1 MSIDI
6 QAAAQEA
13 IDRAIERHGG
23 LKRYEQVDRI
33 VCEIYTLGGFGMAR
47 RGLNTKF
54 PMPRI
59 VTLMPRENRAI
70 LHDFPVPG
78 RECIFDN
85 GRVAEVAPGEPPVF
99 AEDNFRI
106 KMMSVSRF
114 RRPWTTLEAAYFFG
128 YAMTHY
134 TSMPYSLKGV
144 KVVGFARR
152 DSGDWRTRI
161 DFEYPPMA
169 HTHSQLETIYFDESG
184 LLVRHDYRPEVSSP
198 IARAANFSR
207 EYKNFDGYLITERR
221 EVFFRL
227 GRLVTPLVVL
237 NGGIKVLE
245 VGKRELPQDTI
256 AALLPRRDEAVLSA

>member
-13 IDRAIERHGG
+13 IERAIERHGG
-23 LKRYEQVDRI
+23 MKRYEQVDRI
-33 VCEIYTLGGFGMAR
+33 ICEIYTLGGFGMAR

-70 LHDFPVPG
+70 LHDFPSPG
-78 RECIFDN
+78 RECHFDN
-85 GRVAEVAPGEPPVF
+85 GRVAEVAKGEAPVF
-99 AEDNFRI
+99 VEDNYRV

-114 RRPWTTLEAAYFFG
+114 RRPWNTLEAAYFFG

-144 KVVGFARR
+144 KVVDFATR
-152 DSGDWRTRI
+152 DSGDWATRI
-161 DFEYPPMA
+161 DFEYPPMS
-169 HTHSQLETIYFDESG
+169 HTHSQRETIYFDKSG

-207 EYKNFDGYLITERR
+207 EYKDFDGYLITERR

-245 VGKRELPQDTI
+245 VGKRDVPESRTAS
-256 AALLPRRDEAVLSA
+256 AAPRQHEAPVGA